1 MISGRGF
8 SLIELAVALAIIA
21 LLIAGALIPLSTQ
34 MDVRNTADTRRTM
47 DSIRDA
53 IIGFAQ
59 ANGRLPCP
67 ADGTVP
73 TGGTDAAG
81 RPAGAE
87 QLTPTTLPPPSTA
100 TCTNSFGVVPWTT
113 LGVPETDGWGRRFS
127 YWVSPIFADGLGT
140 ATYNNP
146 LPGPSG
152 QNPACPSPLVPTP
165 TQSSFALCSLGNLT
179 VRTRNEINHGYSALG
194 QVLPAV
200 IISHGKNGAGAYTPG
215 GATLAAPTGA
225 DENANATHNSA
236 ATVFYSRP
244 PTPAVSTC
252 NDATGPAFCEF
263 DDIVAM
269 ITSNTLMT
277 RMVAAGKLP

>member
-1 MISGRGF
+1 MIRSKGF
-8 SLIELAVALAIIA
+8 SLVELAVALAIIA

-34 MDVRNTADTRRTM
+34 MDVRNVADTRRSM
-47 DSIRDA
+47 ESIREA

-73 TGGTDAAG
+73 AGGSDAAG

-87 QLTPTTLPPPSTA
+87 QLTPVALPPPSTA
-100 TCTNSFGVVPWTT
+100 ACTNSFGVIPWTT

-146 LPGPSG
+146 LPSPSG
-152 QNPACPSPLVPTP
+152 QNPACPSPLIPTP
-165 TQSSFALCSLGNLT
+165 TQSSFALCSMGNLT
-179 VRTRNEINHGYSALG
+179 VNTRNESTHAATAMGS
-194 QVLPAV
+194 VLPAV
-200 IISHGKNGAGAYTPG
+200 IISHGKNGNGAYIPTG
-215 GATLAAPTGA
+215 SILAAPTGA
-225 DENANATHNSA
+225 DETANATHTSA
-236 ATVFYSRP
+236 ASTFFSRI
-244 PTPAVSTC
+244 PTPAVPSC
-252 NDATGPAFCEF
+252 NDAAVGTFCEF
-263 DDIVAM
+263 DDIVVM
-269 ITSNTLMT
+269 ITSNTLIA